1 MSNSGDYQDIREQLE
16 EKITNL
22 KKQTIWSLL
31 IVLFLIIAAVF
42 LNIQLKKSNM
52 SLEKVKADLEDS
64 TRALKRAKDSL
75 AFYSEKW
82 RSSLIN
88 SNDKNI
94 SLSGSLINLENV
106 KSLRREDSF
115 NTSPSSVALLKP
127 NRKRIQQFFR
137 LHHLHSRQ
145 ENQ

>member
-52 SLEKVKADLEDS
+52 IAGKSQG
-64 TRALKRAKDSL
+64 
-75 AFYSEKW
+75 
-82 RSSLIN
+82 
-88 SNDKNI
+88 
-94 SLSGSLINLENV
+94 GS
-106 KSLRREDSF
+106 RRQHACPQ
-115 NTSPSSVALLKP
+115 TS
-127 NRKRIQQFFR
+127 QG
-137 LHHLHSRQ
+137 
-145 ENQ
+145 

>member
-42 LNIQLKKSNM
+42 LNIQLKKSNR

-106 KSLRREDSF
+106 KSLRREDSYS
-115 NTSPSSVALLKP
+115 NNQSSVP
-127 NRKRIQQFFR
+127 RIE
-137 LHHLHSRQ
+137 SG
-145 ENQ
+145 